1 LGIKTNGGNMIKAIL
16 ERLKNKKKSI
26 PLNEEKKPE
35 LSITEQY
42 LIKDNEYFNLLDK
55 PLKNLLSLL
64 KVQYDYDKAS
74 YYSYQQPFTQ
84 YDKKHQIFLKESL
97 EIIYAENKVNEMFD
111 SLPSFSFICLNRSFD
126 NTYHTNIIVTYSF
139 LTPDN
144 TMRIILD
151 GIDTD
156 LGFLRIE
163 AIDLKKI
170 SGRKL
175 IEYKEYYDDNSNEQL
190 SFQQLQSVFSTSIY
204 LRKFPPLLDIDDY
217 PLTEEEYRNYE
228 YRDAELIIRQY
239 FDKNSIKY
247 CSIELLHK
255 TNIIKSKLIDI
266 THETIDID
274 KEVDDF
280 LFPLL
285 ETVEALETFNLSPI
299 FSKEFMAN
307 DFSDYILLKKMDD
320 I

>member
-1 LGIKTNGGNMIKAIL
+1 MIKAIL
-16 ERLKNKKKSI
+16 ERFKKKEESI
-26 PLNEEKKPE
+26 PIKEDITPE

-42 LIKDNEYFNLLDK
+42 LIKRKNHFDLLDK

-64 KVQYDYDKAS
+64 KVKYDYDKAC
-74 YYSYQQPFTQ
+74 YYSYHQPFTQ
-84 YDKKHQIFLKESL
+84 YDKQDQIFLKEAL
-97 EIIYAENKVNEMFD
+97 EIVYDVNKVNEMFD
-111 SLPSFSFICLNRSFD
+111 SLPAFSFICLNRSFD
-126 NTYHTNIIVTYSF
+126 TTYHTNIIVVYSF
-139 LTPDN
+139 LTLDN

-151 GIDTD
+151 GIDNG
-156 LGFLRIE
+156 LGFLRI
-163 AIDLKKI
+163 KKISLDNI

-204 LRKFPPLLDIDDY
+204 LRKLPPLLDIDNC
-217 PLTEEEYRNYE
+217 PVTEAEFDNYE
-228 YRDAELIIRQY
+228 NREAELIIRQY
-239 FDKNSIKY
+239 FDKNSIEY

-266 THETIDID
+266 TNEIINID

-285 ETVEALETFNLSPI
+285 ETSASLETFNLMPV

-307 DFSDYILLKKMDD
+307 DFSDYILLKKMDN